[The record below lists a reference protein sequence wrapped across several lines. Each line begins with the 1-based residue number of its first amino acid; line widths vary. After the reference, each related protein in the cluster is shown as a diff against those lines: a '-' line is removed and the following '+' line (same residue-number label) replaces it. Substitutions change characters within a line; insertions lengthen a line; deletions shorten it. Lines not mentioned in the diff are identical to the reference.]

1 MLLYRCFF
9 HVQVF
14 QFYRC
19 TFRTRLRSAVL
30 PLCLPCTSAQFYH
43 FIFRIQVFQLYSCT
57 FVHECAALPLYLP
70 YTIAQRSLTAVSSMY
85 KCAILP
91 LYLSYTS
98 FPVVQLYLRTRVR
111 SFSAVPSVRD
121 CAAQFYLCVFRAN
134 SRSFTE
140 TLTSLVVSKT
150 EITVL
155 ADRPVNLRTS
165 S

>member
-1 MLLYRCFF
+1 MYKFF
-9 HVQVF
+9 SF
-14 QFYRC
+14 
-19 TFRTRLRSAVL
+19 TAV
-30 PLCLPCTSAQFYH
+30 PSVRDC
-43 FIFRIQVFQLYSCT
+43 
-57 FVHECAALPLYLP
+57 
-70 YTIAQRSLTAVSSMY
+70 QRSFTAVSSMY